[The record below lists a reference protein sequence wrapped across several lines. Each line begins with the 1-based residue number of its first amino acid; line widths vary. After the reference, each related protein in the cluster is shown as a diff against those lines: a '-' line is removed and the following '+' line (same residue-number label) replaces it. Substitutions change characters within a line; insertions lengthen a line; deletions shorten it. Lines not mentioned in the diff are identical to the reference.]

1 MSDDISK
8 AYCDSCCREVD
19 YGTATK
25 YETEMVDGVCVT
37 YPVIIPLCMDC
48 GEVVSTE
55 RFVEENAK
63 ARAAAIDAAR
73 KAVTD
78 MDDDT
83 DNDDDDVTDVDG
95 DDDGNDDDDATEFR
109 HEFPNFIDDM
119 YASLLH
125 EYDRLFDGT
134 GLTNRRAED
143 DAEVPNASA
152 VDTGNDDAD
161 GNGDDTD
168 GADSTDI
175 APNRWFDADARSVAD
190 DINNLIERHG
200 KHMSDTMC
208 TIMSNIAKSAHRSA
222 STDELYLDADCVM
235 MLHIIASS
243 AGVPDD
249 ARQKL
254 YELSKRLQ
262 DNVDASL
269 ASHMIDE
276 FDDIK
281 DKVDGDVSV
290 KAEIAI
296 VSGNGSSDGNDSVSV
311 PDAVKRLVDADGNAY
326 DDDADGIDASKQVE
340 DAKRDS
346 RDAHGEQ
353 VVNVKNDY
361 VAATDMDAADSAD
374 ASTDVTASDVDATS
388 IGKKPSVLN
397 EIAAIIGEE
406 RRRKAVGESGDGGI
420 DGNNDDERSVSRRIV
435 EDVIVPRVT
444 DDEYEQEELKLRLDR
459 AKDTV
464 VDAAETVGYGI
475 ARGARRIKQSA
486 TDAYQHVTRGY
497 SAIELWNM
505 DDFLLDRYAEIFEKM
520 SRLDY
525 GRGNEWYKN
534 GLASVAQ
541 IFVDYKTWMDLFYA
555 VSLESTTQRRSRTP
569 KLMVTHEELRS
580 GVAQAWAWVGR
591 NVMSP
596 DAPKP
601 VRSKSARDLE
611 ARLTGIADSVVSGGR
626 SLAHAVQRA
635 VLGYDSESMHSFA
648 YVELKRLSEM
658 LGRLAECSHGYPF
671 EYAGPQ
677 LYRDYD
683 GEFADAPYWC
693 LLGNDKAGIE
703 VMTRTDDGLAWRQK
717 TNAEMGVEYA
727 AWTSDLHAASV
738 ALGLYADW
746 VIRQRGYMRHIGD
759 IERIAAGSKPVD
771 AVDYV
776 GRRLND
782 GNGERSIG
790 YDAGGR
796 DGEGARSSSIES
808 DITKSFEMTWKW
820 LGDNF
825 ESLWD

>member
-1 MSDDISK
+1 MRSSVKLIAAATSRHGGHLNMSDDISK

-48 GEVVSTE
+48 GEVVNTE

-63 ARAAAIDAAR
+63 ARTAAIDAAR

-78 MDDDT
+78 MDDD
-83 DNDDDDVTDVDG
+83 DE
-95 DDDGNDDDDATEFR
+95 NDDDDATECH

-143 DAEVPNASA
+143 DTEVPNASA
-152 VDTGNDDAD
+152 ADTGNDDAD

-168 GADSTDI
+168 GTDGTDT

-262 DNVDASL
+262 DDVDASL

-276 FDDIK
+276 FDDIDAK
-281 DKVDGDVSV
+281 GDGGVSV
-290 KAEIAI
+290 CAEISI
-296 VSGNGSSDGNDSVSV
+296 VSGKGNSNGSGDTVSM
-311 PDAVKRLVDADGNAY
+311 PDAVKRLVGSDSSIYDNDAN
-326 DDDADGIDASKQVE
+326 GIDASKQID
-340 DAKRDS
+340 DAIRDS
-346 RDAHGEQ
+346 HDAHGEQ
-353 VVNVKNDY
+353 VDNVANDDG
-361 VAATDMDAADSAD
+361 TDIH
-374 ASTDVTASDVDATS
+374 VDANNDADNEDAEKPES
-388 IGKKPSVLN
+388 GKKPSVLG
-397 EIAAIIGEE
+397 EIAAIIGDE
-406 RRRKAVGESGDGGI
+406 RRRKTGGDAGDG
-420 DGNNDDERSVSRRIV
+420 DDDAERSVARKIV

-444 DDEYEQEELKLRLDR
+444 DDEYEQERLKLRLDR
-459 AKDTV
+459 TKDTV

-475 ARGARRIKQSA
+475 VRGASRIKQSA

-541 IFVDYKTWMDLFYA
+541 IFVDYKTWMDLFDA

-611 ARLTGIADSVVSGGR
+611 AKLTGIADSVVSGGR

-648 YVELKRLSEM
+648 YIELKRLSKM

-808 DITKSFEMTWKW
+808 DITKSFEITWKW

>member
-1 MSDDISK
+1 
-8 AYCDSCCREVD
+8 
-19 YGTATK
+19 
-25 YETEMVDGVCVT
+25 
-37 YPVIIPLCMDC
+37 
-48 GEVVSTE
+48 
-55 RFVEENAK
+55 
-63 ARAAAIDAAR
+63 
-73 KAVTD
+73 
-78 MDDDT
+78 
-83 DNDDDDVTDVDG
+83 
-95 DDDGNDDDDATEFR
+95 
-109 HEFPNFIDDM
+109 
-119 YASLLH
+119 
-125 EYDRLFDGT
+125 
-134 GLTNRRAED
+134 
-143 DAEVPNASA
+143 
-152 VDTGNDDAD
+152 
-161 GNGDDTD
+161 
-168 GADSTDI
+168 
-175 APNRWFDADARSVAD
+175 
-190 DINNLIERHG
+190 
-200 KHMSDTMC
+200 
-208 TIMSNIAKSAHRSA
+208 
-222 STDELYLDADCVM
+222 
-235 MLHIIASS
+235 
-243 AGVPDD
+243 
-249 ARQKL
+249 
-254 YELSKRLQ
+254 
-262 DNVDASL
+262 
-269 ASHMIDE
+269 
-276 FDDIK
+276 
-281 DKVDGDVSV
+281 
-290 KAEIAI
+290 
-296 VSGNGSSDGNDSVSV
+296 
-311 PDAVKRLVDADGNAY
+311 
-326 DDDADGIDASKQVE
+326 
-340 DAKRDS
+340 
-346 RDAHGEQ
+346 
-353 VVNVKNDY
+353 
-361 VAATDMDAADSAD
+361 
-374 ASTDVTASDVDATS
+374 
-388 IGKKPSVLN
+388 
-397 EIAAIIGEE
+397 
-406 RRRKAVGESGDGGI
+406 
-420 DGNNDDERSVSRRIV
+420 
-435 EDVIVPRVT
+435 
-444 DDEYEQEELKLRLDR
+444 
-459 AKDTV
+459 
-464 VDAAETVGYGI
+464 
-475 ARGARRIKQSA
+475 
-486 TDAYQHVTRGY
+486 
-497 SAIELWNM
+497 
-505 DDFLLDRYAEIFEKM
+505 
-520 SRLDY
+520 
-525 GRGNEWYKN
+525 
-534 GLASVAQ
+534 
-541 IFVDYKTWMDLFYA
+541 
-555 VSLESTTQRRSRTP
+555 
-569 KLMVTHEELRS
+569 MVTHEELRS